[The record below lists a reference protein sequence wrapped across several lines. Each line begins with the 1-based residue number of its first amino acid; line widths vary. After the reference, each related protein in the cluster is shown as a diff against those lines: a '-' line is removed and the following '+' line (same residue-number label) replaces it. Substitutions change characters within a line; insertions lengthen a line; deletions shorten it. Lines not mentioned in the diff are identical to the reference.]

1 MLVVWETRWVP
12 ETRMGM
18 GLGKILYPSWVW
30 VF

>member
-1 MLVVWETRWVP
+1 MLVGMENPLGT
-12 ETRMGM
+12 ETRMDM